1 LPTRNAEGRK
11 ANPTQE
17 TQMDKSLAAQF
28 ATKIRQQDRELAELK
43 GTIQG
48 IIKSCGE
55 APRSITEE
63 IDSIPGRRIFY
74 QLSERLSFTISDDGT
89 RGQPM
94 NMLVSQDGPFIQT
107 HYPLVAW
114 KPNLPDNA
122 TNFGQWSSVYS
133 WPLPDQERP
142 DRDFLDLSW
151 ELIDQGS
158 QRNFQNEPSIPL
170 FSRADGAA
178 APLPVPTLFSPN
190 TVIAFTPTFED
201 ITFNQTPQVPATGG
215 ELVVTLPGFR
225 IANL

>member
-1 LPTRNAEGRK
+1 
-11 ANPTQE
+11 
-17 TQMDKSLAAQF
+17 MDKSLAAQF

-158 QRNFQNEPSIPL
+158 QRNFQNEPCRCR
-170 FSRADGAA
+170 SRRCFRRTPSSLSRPRSRTSPSTRPRRCLRRAA
-178 APLPVPTLFSPN
+178 SWW
-190 TVIAFTPTFED
+190 
-201 ITFNQTPQVPATGG
+201 
-215 ELVVTLPGFR
+215 
-225 IANL
+225 